1 MISVIACTNREEFIN
16 NIIHNFQK
24 QKLKDKELVLIL
36 NSNKIDYDI
45 TNRMLKGMYI
55 NYKLFQFSNKTSLG
69 ECLNKGIRAANYDLV
84 AKMDDDDFYGPGY
97 LQEAYSILNQTDA
110 DLVGKSSFYIY
121 FNKTRELRLYNPNH
135 ENCWIVN
142 KGDRHYKTEYFLSG
156 ATLVFKKKIFNQVT
170 FPAINLGED
179 SAFQQLCFNN
189 KLKIYSL
196 SKDHYAYIRY
206 EKLSHHTSKISEEI
220 LKRRS
225 NFVST
230 NIALVDILK

>member
-1 MISVIACTNREEFIN
+1 MVSVIACTNREEFIN

-36 NSNKIDYDI
+36 NTNKIDFDI
-45 TNRMLKGMYI
+45 TNRMLKGMDI
-55 NYKLFQFSNKTSLG
+55 NYQIFQFSDETSLG
-69 ECLNKGIRAANYDLV
+69 ECLNKGGEAASYDLV

-97 LQEAYSILNQTDA
+97 LQEAYSILSQTDA

-142 KGDRHYKTEYFLSG
+142 KGDRQYKTEYFLSG
-156 ATLVFKKKIFNQVT
+156 ATLVFKKKLFNHVS
-170 FPAINLGED
+170 FPAINIGED
-179 SAFQQLCFNN
+179 SAFQQLCFKN

-196 SKDHYAYIRY
+196 SKDHYAYIRS
-206 EKLSHHTSKISEEI
+206 EKLSHHTSTIREEI
-220 LKRRS
+220 LRRRS
-225 NFVST
+225 NFVSNNT
-230 NIALVDILK
+230 TLVDILK